1 MSSLQA
7 DFKKFTLQFKKPMG
21 TSRGTLFARDIFI
34 LALQN
39 KDGMG
44 LGECA
49 PLKGLSID
57 DRSGF
62 ENKLQKVCKLLNQG
76 ENPSDL
82 DLTGWPAIR
91 FGLEAALMD
100 LENGGKRLLFEN
112 DFAKGTQTIPTN
124 GLIVMADKDDML
136 EQVFN
141 KVKLGFNCVKI
152 KIGALDFG
160 SECDFL
166 SEIRKKFL
174 PEQIELRLDANGAFE
189 ADSALDKLQR
199 LAEFKIHSIEQPIKA
214 GQWQAMAR
222 LCAVSPIPIA
232 LDEELIG
239 ILEPT
244 AKEEL
249 LRTIKP
255 QYIIL
260 KPTIVGGL
268 KASMGWIDN
277 ARKLNIGF
285 WVTSALESNIGLNI
299 ISQWAST
306 LNLKM
311 PQGLGTGE
319 LFTANFRSPLK
330 IIDGQLTCASSNG
343 WDNLAALADLKLT
356 EA

>member
-1 MSSLQA
+1 
-7 DFKKFTLQFKKPMG
+7 MG

-39 KDGMG
+39 KERMG

-62 ENKLQKVCKLLNQG
+62 EDKLQEVCKLLNQG
-76 ENPSDL
+76 ANPSDL
-82 DLTGWPAIR
+82 DLTGWPAIQ
-91 FGLEAALMD
+91 FGLEAALID
-100 LENGGKRLLFEN
+100 LENGGKRLLFGN
-112 DFAKGTQTIPTN
+112 DFAKGKQTIPTN
-124 GLIVMADKDDML
+124 GLIVMVDKNDML
-136 EQVFN
+136 EQFFN
-141 KVKLGFNCVKI
+141 KVKLGFNCVKM
-152 KIGALDFG
+152 KIGALDFE
-160 SECDFL
+160 SECDLL
-166 SEIRKKFL
+166 SEIRKKVP
-174 PEQIELRLDANGAFE
+174 PEKIELRLDANGAFE
-189 ADSALDKLQR
+189 TDSALDKLRR

-239 ILEPT
+239 VLEPT

-249 LRTIKP
+249 LRTIQP

-260 KPTIVGGL
+260 KPTLVGGL

-277 ARKLNIGF
+277 ARKFNIGF
-285 WVTSALESNIGLNI
+285 WVTSLLESNIGLNI

-306 LNLKM
+306 LNLSM
-311 PQGLGTGE
+311 PQGLGTGQ
-319 LFTANFRSPLK
+319 LFNANFRSPLK
-330 IIDGQLTCASSNG
+330 IIDGQLTYASSNG
-343 WDNLAALADLKLT
+343 WDNLTTLADLKLI

>member
-1 MSSLQA
+1 MR
-7 DFKKFTLQFKKPMG
+7 
-21 TSRGTLFARDIFI
+21 TSRSILFARDIFI

-39 KDGMG
+39 KKRMG

-62 ENKLQKVCKLLNQG
+62 EDKLQEVCKLLNQG
-76 ENPSDL
+76 ANPSDL

-112 DFAKGTQTIPTN
+112 DFAKGQTIPTN
-124 GLIVMADKDDML
+124 GLIVMADKGDML
-136 EQVFN
+136 EQVV
-141 KVKLGFNCVKI
+141 KKIKLGFNCIKI
-152 KIGALDFG
+152 KIGALDFD

-166 SEIRKKFL
+166 SEIRKKVM
-174 PEQIELRLDANGAFE
+174 PEQIELRLDANGVFE
-189 ADSALDKLQR
+189 ADSALDKLRR

-249 LRTIKP
+249 LSTIKP
-255 QYIIL
+255 QYIVL
-260 KPTIVGGL
+260 KPTLVGGL
-268 KASMGWIDN
+268 KASMEWIDN
-277 ARKLNIGF
+277 ARKLNVGF

-311 PQGLGTGE
+311 PQGLGSGE